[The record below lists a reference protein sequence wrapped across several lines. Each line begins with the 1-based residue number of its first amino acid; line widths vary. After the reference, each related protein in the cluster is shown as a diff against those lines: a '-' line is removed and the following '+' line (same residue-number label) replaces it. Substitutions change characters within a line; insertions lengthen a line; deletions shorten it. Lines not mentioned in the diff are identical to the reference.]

1 MHLLL
6 EPFLRLFA
14 SLVSHGGTP
23 HTDRNQYG
31 PVLIY
36 PLRPGVTA
44 FFLGCFAFAVFAL
57 AADAPALL
65 HRNVPTVHPVRLAL
79 ALVLAALA
87 IAMLARTLS
96 LDEQGLHLRSLL
108 GRPHIDIPWSDLHH
122 VERYQSRSAGK
133 ATWFLRSA
141 DQLTT
146 LTLPEMTYNTAHL
159 LAEIRRRQPLPDL
172 PHVRRHWY
180 GN

>member
-14 SLVSHGGTP
+14 SLVSRGGRP
-23 HTDRNQYG
+23 HADRNQYG

-44 FFLGCFAFAVFAL
+44 FFLGCLAFAIFAL
-57 AADAPALL
+57 AIDVPALL
-65 HRNVPTVHPVRLAL
+65 HHQPIHPVRLPFAFVLGSL
-79 ALVLAALA
+79 AFT
-87 IAMLARTLS
+87 MLARTLS

-141 DQLTT
+141 DNRTT

-159 LAEIRRRQPLPDL
+159 LAEIRRRQPLPEL

>member
-6 EPFLRLFA
+6 EPLLRLFA
-14 SLVSHGGTP
+14 SLVSHGGAP
-23 HTDRNQYG
+23 HADRNQYG
-31 PVLIY
+31 SVLIY
-36 PLRPGVTA
+36 PLRPGITL
-44 FFLGCFAFAVFAL
+44 FFLGCLAFTVFAL
-57 AADAPALL
+57 AADTPALL
-65 HRNVPTVHPVRLAL
+65 HHPGHILHPLRLAL
-79 ALVLAALA
+79 ALVLGTLA
-87 IAMLARTLS
+87 IIMLPRTLS

-108 GRPHIDIPWSDLHH
+108 GRPHTDIPWSDLHH

-141 DQLTT
+141 DNRTT

-159 LAEIRRRQPLPDL
+159 LAEIRRRQPLPEL
-172 PHVRRHWY
+172 PHLRRHWY